1 MPNYSSSILKNKF
14 EKESARK
21 AKDISATE
29 HFNKNLKNSPSTFSL
44 THFQLGLVP
53 PLLSVVGV
61 ASPGLNCLA
70 APVWDAA
77 DQPSQFVLF
86 QPVPFFLNSPGELIQ
101 VVCSW
106 LSGIDGLQACSI
118 TFMSGDL
125 AGHSSVMMLLACLY
139 AVTILARW
147 LVALSSTRMKF
158 SSGWAC

>member
-106 LSGIDGLQACSI
+106 LSGVDGPLENIPGVLYHVHVRRSFLSAILQ
-118 TFMSGDL
+118 
-125 AGHSSVMMLLACLY
+125 
-139 AVTILARW
+139 
-147 LVALSSTRMKF
+147 
-158 SSGWAC
+158 